1 MLEMALRT
9 HAIEEQVRARNGDSQ
24 KKKIQLHNISVLETA
39 ALEMQN
45 KHMKVNT
52 PC

>member
-9 HAIEEQVRARNGDSQ
+9 HAIEEQLRARNCCSQ
-24 KKKIQLHNISVLETA
+24 KKIQLHNISVLETA

-45 KHMKVNT
+45 KNMKVNT